1 MARAVEN
8 PDRDF
13 STKGHAEE
21 DLGTLRYALEHDAPA
36 LPYNEAAKVRIGKL
50 IARPFSRRVHW

>member
-13 STKGHAEE
+13 STRGDAEE
-21 DLGTLRYALEHDAPA
+21 DFEGLRYALDHGQPA

-50 IARPFSRRVHW
+50 IAQAFSRRSGW